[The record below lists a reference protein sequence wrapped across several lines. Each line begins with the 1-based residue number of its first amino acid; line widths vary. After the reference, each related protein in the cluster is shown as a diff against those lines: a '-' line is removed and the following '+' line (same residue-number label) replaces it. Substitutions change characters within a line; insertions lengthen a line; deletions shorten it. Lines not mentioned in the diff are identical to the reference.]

1 MCCVIIVCFFFSS
14 RRRHTRCA
22 LVTGVQTCALPIYA
36 VFSDFRNLPKIND
49 AVESIERLPAPA
61 VGVARWR
68 TRVRVCVG
76 FFRTNLKQVEDV
88 RDSNTTERYQLDA
101 LVILALSNLRYCNAP
116 LNLERCGSSTRR
128 TLHDETE
135 SDYLVLPKL
144 RQTSLR

>member
-49 AVESIERLPAPA
+49 AVESIERLPSPA

-76 FFRTNLKQVEDV
+76 FFCTHLKQVQDA
-88 RDSNTTERYQLDA
+88 RDSHTTERYQLDA
-101 LVILALSNLRYCNAP
+101 LVIPALSNQRYGKAHGQ
-116 LNLERCGSSTRR
+116 LERC
-128 TLHDETE
+128 DA
-135 SDYLVLPKL
+135 
-144 RQTSLR
+144 QTCLNFSAELEPAFGVPPLLGPQY